1 MPDSSPH
8 SHTHLGNFCA
18 MSIWFSLPLNLPAS
32 DPEKVQ
38 VRNAG
43 GKNRGDGQNRKQ
55 GVALGGRGRGEGTTG
70 KWESQRRLGPVAGR
84 GPFDILQNDNDKA
97 RARKPEEAVPFNS
110 GH

>member
-38 VRNAG
+38 VRYR
-43 GKNRGDGQNRKQ
+43 GKELR
-55 GVALGGRGRGEGTTG
+55 
-70 KWESQRRLGPVAGR
+70 
-84 GPFDILQNDNDKA
+84 
-97 RARKPEEAVPFNS
+97 
-110 GH
+110 